1 MKSVRM
7 GLIAALMC
15 AALPFLMGTVFLPE
29 IESEGFFTAE
39 ETSVIRDLC
48 RAMSLKHGYSFELE
62 LDYISPD
69 GKAQAALTSAD
80 PRFYEVVDASNIEVS
95 KTLFIKLYR
104 LYRQTECQVNRYSY
118 KDPRNFKRYSAL
130 YLESIKTVAIGM
142 EDALCKKDVFL
153 RADFQARKAAIDREE
168 ALACFLTEEEGEFFN
183 SADREILDATLHA
196 IDYEHG
202 YDSEIQLAYIFAF
215 SHSETITPPREKEFH
230 KVVSKVDPVKLLSFY
245 EKLFKLVKITEKKT
259 REYHEQKKWVLY
271 TYLSKKLTPSLT
283 TYFALFEKSVLLA
296 QPKAK
301 GELAERQ
308 GRVMAWLNLEYRFR
322 QRIVETF
329 EF

>member
-1 MKSVRM
+1 M

-153 RADFQARKAAIDREE
+153 RADFQARRPPS
-168 ALACFLTEEEGEFFN
+168 TG
-183 SADREILDATLHA
+183 RRRWP
-196 IDYEHG
+196 
-202 YDSEIQLAYIFAF
+202 AF
-215 SHSETITPPREKEFH
+215 SPRRRASFSIPPT
-230 KVVSKVDPVKLLSFY
+230 VKSSMRRS
-245 EKLFKLVKITEKKT
+245 T
-259 REYHEQKKWVLY
+259 R
-271 TYLSKKLTPSLT
+271 ST
-283 TYFALFEKSVLLA
+283 TSTATTARSSW
-296 QPKAK
+296 
-301 GELAERQ
+301 RISS
-308 GRVMAWLNLEYRFR
+308 RFR
-322 QRIVETF
+322 TARR
-329 EF
+329 